1 MPYTYKNDLL
11 SGIKLPVMTE
21 NDCIELKN
29 RLIAECTKAQQK
41 TVHSSKS
48 AMDEAQQSLNDY
60 GPNKDRY
67 DSFRD
72 QLIGRRDMFSLQ
84 YSKAYAELSV
94 MGKLNPKNINKVA
107 EFGAVIITDVSR
119 FFISISA
126 GKLEIDGHTYY
137 AISPMVPLFK
147 AMEGKKKGDTFEFNG
162 KKQVIKNLF

>member
-1 MPYTYKNDLL
+1 LSYIQKNYST
-11 SGIKLPVMTE
+11 SGTKLPVMTE
-21 NDCIELKN
+21 NENIELKN
-29 RLIAECTKAQQK
+29 RLVTECTKAQQK
-41 TVHSSKS
+41 TVNSSKS
-48 AMDEAQQSLNDY
+48 AMDEAQQALNDY

-84 YSKAYAELSV
+84 YSKAFTELSV
-94 MGKLNPKNINKVA
+94 MSKINPKSINKIA

-126 GKLEIDGHTYY
+126 GKIEIDGHTYY

-147 AMEGKKKGDTFEFNG
+147 VMEGKKKGETFEFNG
-162 KKQVIKNLF
+162 KKQVIKDIF

>member
-1 MPYTYKNDLL
+1 LSYTRQNKIN
-11 SGIKLPVMTE
+11 IVTKTPVMAE
-21 NDCIELKN
+21 NEYIELKN
-29 RLIAECTKAQQK
+29 RLVVECQRVQKKALDNTK
-41 TVHSSKS
+41 SE
-48 AMDEAQQSLNDY
+48 MDEAQNALNDY

-84 YSKAYAELSV
+84 YSKAVSEYSV
-94 MGKLNPKNINKVA
+94 TDKINPKNINKIA
-107 EFGAVIITDVSR
+107 EFGAVIITDVCR

-147 AMEGKKKGDTFEFNG
+147 VMEGKKKGETFEFNG
-162 KKQVIKNLF
+162 KKQIIKELF

>member
-1 MPYTYKNDLL
+1 
-11 SGIKLPVMTE
+11 MTE
-21 NDCIELKN
+21 NEHIELKN
-29 RLIAECTKAQQK
+29 SLLAECARVQQK
-41 TVHSSKS
+41 TVDSSKA
-48 AMDEAQQSLNDY
+48 AMDEAQQALNDY

-84 YSKAYAELSV
+84 YSKAYTELSV
-94 MGKLNPKNINKVA
+94 ISKINPKNINKVA

-147 AMEGKKKGDTFEFNG
+147 VMEGKKKGDIFEFNG
-162 KKQVIKNLF
+162 KKQVIKDLF

>member
-1 MPYTYKNDLL
+1 LSYTRQNKINI
-11 SGIKLPVMTE
+11 GTKTPVMAE
-21 NDCIELKN
+21 NEYIELKN
-29 RLIAECTKAQQK
+29 RLVVECQRVQKKAVDNTK
-41 TVHSSKS
+41 SE
-48 AMDEAQQSLNDY
+48 MDEAQNALNDY

-84 YSKAYAELSV
+84 YSKAVSEYSV
-94 MGKLNPKNINKVA
+94 TDKINPKNINKIA
-107 EFGAVIITDVSR
+107 EFGAVIITDACR

-147 AMEGKKKGDTFEFNG
+147 VMEGKKKGETFEFNG
-162 KKQVIKNLF
+162 KKQIIKELF

>member
-1 MPYTYKNDLL
+1 LSYTLKN
-11 SGIKLPVMTE
+11 SPTTGYKLPVMTE
-21 NDCIELKN
+21 NDHIELKN

-41 TVHSSKS
+41 TVDSSKS

-84 YSKAYAELSV
+84 YSKAHTELSV
-94 MGKLNPKNINKVA
+94 MSRINPKSINKIA
-107 EFGAVIITDVSR
+107 EFGAVVITDNSR
-119 FFISISA
+119 FFISISC
-126 GKLEIDGHTYY
+126 GKIEVDGYSYY

-147 AMEGKKKGDTFEFNG
+147 AMEGKKKGETFEFNG
-162 KKQVIKNLF
+162 KKQLIKDLF

>member
-1 MPYTYKNDLL
+1 MSYTRQNKINI
-11 SGIKLPVMTE
+11 GTKTPVMAE
-21 NDCIELKN
+21 NEYIELKN
-29 RLIAECTKAQQK
+29 RLVVECQRVQKKAVDNTK
-41 TVHSSKS
+41 SE
-48 AMDEAQQSLNDY
+48 MDEAQNALNDY

-84 YSKAYAELSV
+84 YSKAVSEYSV
-94 MGKLNPKNINKVA
+94 TDKINPKNINKIA
-107 EFGAVIITDVSR
+107 EFGAVIITDACR

-147 AMEGKKKGDTFEFNG
+147 VMEGKKKGETFEFNG
-162 KKQVIKNLF
+162 KKQIIKELF